1 MPTSPPKAPALRLSG
16 VTKRF
21 GAFTANDRVDL
32 DVHRGEIHA
41 LLGENGAGKTTLM
54 RIVTGLYQPD
64 EGELRLDGETVHFK
78 KPEHALRAG
87 IGMVHQHFTL
97 VPTLTEAQNLA
108 MRPARLP
115 WGDATGEARR
125 RAEEVAT
132 ATGLRIT
139 PDRLVADAS
148 IGERQRLE
156 IVKLLCRGARILI
169 FDEPSAAL
177 SPGEWDELAALMRR
191 LADDGHAV
199 VLISHKLSEV
209 FSVADR
215 YTVLRA
221 GAVVGTGGIG
231 EVTGDDLVRMMV
243 GDVVA
248 PRPERVR
255 RAPGRPV
262 LTVRG
267 LEVARDPLDPRSP
280 PALSDVD
287 LEVRAGEILGIAG
300 VAGSGQTQL
309 VEALTGISPVRSGR
323 IELDGKPFEDR
334 TPRRFY
340 ASGGALISED
350 RHHAAIV
357 PGMSL
362 WENITLRALRR
373 TPLCRRG
380 VTDNAAARARARELM
395 AEFDVRA
402 DSELMPIGRL
412 SGGNQQKA
420 VLAREF
426 ADRPTLLV
434 AVQPVRGLDV
444 RATDF
449 VYRRL
454 AEHRERGGAILLV
467 SMDLDEVIALS
478 DRIAV
483 LAHGRIRGVVAAE
496 DATRTR
502 IGALMTSA
510 EDTPMTSAKDT
521 P

>member
-1 MPTSPPKAPALRLSG
+1 MPTTATRAPSLRLSG

-21 GAFTANDRVDL
+21 GAFTANHRVDL
-32 DVHRGEIHA
+32 DIHRGEIHV

-64 EGELRLDGETVHFK
+64 EGEVRLDGEAVHFR

-115 WGDATGEARR
+115 WGDATAEVRR
-125 RAEEVAT
+125 RAEEIAA
-132 ATGLRIT
+132 ATGLRIS

-177 SPGEWDELAALMRR
+177 SPGEWDELAGLMRR
-191 LADDGHAV
+191 LAADGNAV

-215 YTVLRA
+215 YTVLRG
-221 GAVVGTGGIG
+221 GAVVGTGPISD
-231 EVTGDDLVRMMV
+231 VTADELVRMMV

-248 PRPERVR
+248 PRPER
-255 RAPGRPV
+255 AHITPGRPV

-267 LEVARDPLDPRSP
+267 LEVARDPLDPHSP
-280 PALSDVD
+280 PVLSGAD
-287 LEVRAGEILGIAG
+287 LEVRSGEILGIAG
-300 VAGSGQTQL
+300 VAGSGQSQL
-309 VEALTGISPVRSGR
+309 VDALTGIQPARSGR
-323 IELDGKPFEDR
+323 IELDGRPFDDR

-340 ASGGALISED
+340 AAGGALIPED
-350 RHHAAIV
+350 RHRAAIV
-357 PGMSL
+357 PGMAL
-362 WENITLRALRR
+362 WENINLRALRR
-373 TPLCRRG
+373 PPLRRRG
-380 VTDNAAARARARELM
+380 VIDTAAARARARDLM

-402 DSELMPIGRL
+402 ESEQVPIGRL

-426 ADRPTLLV
+426 ADHPTLLV
-434 AVQPVRGLDV
+434 AVQPTRGLDV

-483 LAHGRIRGVVAAE
+483 LAHGRIRGVLEAR

-510 EDTPMTSAKDT
+510 EDAP
-521 P
+521 